1 MEGMDSEWR
10 KLPESVRLWVAG
22 SVGGR
27 VLGFDPAPSRDGRAG
42 EVAGVVRS
50 IRGPVV
56 IRAVPADSADAER
69 YRFDARVTV
78 ALPSEVPAGEL
89 VRAGQADGWIVLIFE
104 EPDGHEP
111 AQPWRAEE
119 LARVTGLLDVLTSVL
134 TPTPIEGLPT
144 VRERIRASAWRRLA
158 SVGSMASVT
167 TAHLTPNQ
175 TSPSHLASGHLT
187 KWERDALPRLAEVE
201 SQWESLADGDT
212 LLHGDVRP
220 SSLRLS
226 RRGQPTLLD
235 WGSACIGPAWIDTA
249 LLLIEGDLGSLDADR
264 LFLGTMR
271 GRAAPPAEVDA
282 FLVAIASQWRAD
294 AGSEAIPQS
303 VRRRR
308 AASALAATDWLR
320 QRWGSS

>member
-27 VLGFDPAPSRDGRAG
+27 VLGFDPAPSHNGHSG
-42 EVAGVVRS
+42 EVVGVVRS

-56 IRAVPADSADAER
+56 LRAVPADSADAER
-69 YRFDARVTV
+69 YRFDARVTI

-104 EPDGHEP
+104 EPDGHKP

-134 TPTPIEGLPT
+134 TPTPIEGLPS
-144 VRERIRASAWRRLA
+144 VGERIRASTW
-158 SVGSMASVT
+158 
-167 TAHLTPNQ
+167 Q
-175 TSPSHLASGHLT
+175 QLASGHLT
-187 KWERDALPRLAEVE
+187 EWERDALPRLAEVE
-201 SQWESLADGDT
+201 SHWVSLADGDT

-249 LLLIEGDLGSLDADR
+249 LLLLAGDLGSLDADR

-271 GRAAPPAEVDA
+271 GRAAPPVGVDA
-282 FLVAIASQWRAD
+282 FLVAIASPWRAD
-294 AGSEAIPQS
+294 AVSEAIPQS
-303 VRRRR
+303 VRHRR